1 MGLRQPGYRLYP
13 YLPLAIIVGMGMF
26 LVWFSTVWG
35 PGLISDTYQYVSSA
49 RSFVAGNGFSL
60 PYGNG
65 ELEPMTKYPPMFSVL
80 LAVFEGIGI
89 SALQGAR
96 LANAFLFGVNILLV
110 FLSTLRLTRSR
121 LFSLL
126 AALLF
131 SISFVMVEVHSW
143 ALSEPLY
150 ICLGLS
156 AFLLLQSYFEEGH
169 VSWLA
174 LAALFVSA
182 AFLTRYAGLSLV
194 ISIGIILL
202 LNRADIR
209 RQIRDIFLFGSIAFL
224 PIALW
229 TLRGYLLT
237 QTLNDRTIGFYPLTV
252 KNYVSAI
259 DVVYGWLLPLS
270 FVQGEEKL
278 LLALTAV
285 LLSGIFLFFVRSQK
299 AGITTLLKAPSPEQ
313 RIFLLHILYFVVY
326 GLVVFASKAW
336 IDPDIGLS
344 DRILSPMLV
353 SMLILLAAG
362 FSYLWNSFGKT
373 QPIVLL
379 LSLGLIAY
387 YCFGTFAAVRTFNES
402 GIGIARRGWN
412 RSEVIQS
419 LRSYPSY
426 TMYTNSNSSLY
437 LWSERTGYGIPEFE
451 QLKEMGS
458 KKEVLLVVFHHV
470 PPSGRRLN
478 ELIDGLE
485 VLAEDQVVSIYSLSP
500 E

>member
-1 MGLRQPGYRLYP
+1 
-13 YLPLAIIVGMGMF
+13 MGMF
-26 LVWFSTVWG
+26 LVWYSTVWG
-35 PGLISDTYQYVSSA
+35 AGLISDTYQYTASA
-49 RSFVAGNGFSL
+49 RNFVSGNGFSL

-65 ELEPMTKYPPMFSVL
+65 ELEPMTKYPPMYSVL
-80 LAVFEGIGI
+80 LAVYEGIGI

-96 LANAFLFGVNILLV
+96 LANTLLFGVNILLV
-110 FLSTLRLTRSR
+110 FLSTLRLTRSD
-121 LFSLL
+121 LFSFL

-156 AFLLLQSYFEEGH
+156 AFLLLQKYFEEGRA
-169 VSWLA
+169 SWLV

-182 AFLTRYAGLSLV
+182 AFLTRYVGLSLV
-194 ISIGIILL
+194 ISIGIVLFIQRIEL
-202 LNRADIR
+202 R
-209 RQIRDIFLFGSIAFL
+209 RRFSDLFLFGVIAVL
-224 PIALW
+224 PMALW

-237 QTLNDRTIGFYPLTV
+237 QTINDRAIGFYPLTV

-259 DVVYGWLLPLS
+259 DVVYGWLLPPS

-278 LLALTAV
+278 LLALTAILLIGIV
-285 LLSGIFLFFVRSQK
+285 LLFVRYRRSQ
-299 AGITTLLKAPSPEQ
+299 ITGLLNSSNPEQ
-313 RIFLLHILYFVVY
+313 RILLLHILCFTIY
-326 GLVVFASKAW
+326 GLVIFASKTW

-353 SMLILLAAG
+353 SLLILLVAG
-362 FSYLWNSFGKT
+362 FSFLWKHFGRIRPLVT
-373 QPIVLL
+373 L

-387 YCFGTFAAVRTFNES
+387 YGIGTFTAIRAFNES

-412 RSEVIQS
+412 RSEVVQS

-437 LWSERTGYGIPEFE
+437 LWSDRTGYSIPEFE
-451 QLKEMGS
+451 QIKETGS
-458 KKEVLLVVFHHV
+458 DQEVLLVIFHHV

-478 ELIDGLE
+478 QLIEGLN